1 MPVKRNPTKMSFT
14 ILHLFKIFLCLFI
27 VVLMTSSSIFAQR
40 IIQVRY
46 NQDSKGNYDFIC
58 ENHAFCH
65 YIVEVRVTGMENLRS
80 DQPLPYRKEL
90 APGTT
95 HLFNLVPENRNNAV
109 KFNYSAAY
117 LKGCLQPNPKTDITY
132 LLPLAPGKEAQ
143 VYEMQNFGKTKAG
156 DPEIKDWYVIRMKMS
171 PGDTIYA
178 ARRGIVSEM
187 DVSSGANDSG
197 SNQIGGTNFI
207 EVVHADCS
215 FGRYGIVRKNGALV
229 KPGQTVEAGSAIG
242 IVGGDRFGRGSE
254 IRFSVSYNEE
264 VFDASGNEK
273 QYQIFLPLWF
283 WIKYKGRDK
292 IKHGAEYV
300 SEHPPAIIAQEK
312 TNPAPAKKA
321 PAKSKKKS

>member
-1 MPVKRNPTKMSFT
+1 MHSWKNF
-14 ILHLFKIFLCLFI
+14 FFFLLVFFAK
-27 VVLMTSSSIFAQR
+27 LEQGTAQR

-46 NQDSKGNYDFIC
+46 NQDRKGNYDFIC

-65 YIVEVRVTGMENLRS
+65 YIVEVRVTGLENLRS
-80 DQPLPYRKEL
+80 DQALPYRKEV

-95 HLFNLVPENRNNAV
+95 HLFNLIPENQSVAV

-143 VYEMQNFGKTKAG
+143 IYEMQNFGKAKAG
-156 DPEIKDWYVIRMKMS
+156 DPEIRDWYVIRIKMN

-178 ARRGIVSEM
+178 ARRGVVSEL

-197 SNQIGGTNFI
+197 ANQIGGTNFI
-207 EVVHADCS
+207 EIVHADCS
-215 FGRYGIVRKNGALV
+215 FGRYGIIRKNGSLV
-229 KPGQTVEAGSAIG
+229 KAGQNVEAGSPIG
-242 IVGGDRFGRGSE
+242 IVGGDRFGRGAE

-264 VFDASGNEK
+264 VFDAAGNEK
-273 QYQIFLPLWF
+273 QYQVFLPLWF

-312 TNPAPAKKA
+312 ATKA
-321 PAKSKKKS
+321 PPKKTAPKSKKT

>member
-1 MPVKRNPTKMSFT
+1 MYSGKYFFFF
-14 ILHLFKIFLCLFI
+14 LLIFFEQLDFCL
-27 VVLMTSSSIFAQR
+27 AQR

-65 YIVEVRVTGMENLRS
+65 YIVEVRVTGLENLHS
-80 DQPLPYRKEL
+80 DQALPYRKEV

-95 HLFNLVPENRNNAV
+95 HLFNLIPENQSMAV

-143 VYEMQNFGKTKAG
+143 IYEMQNFGKAKAG
-156 DPEIKDWYVIRMKMS
+156 DPEIKDWYVIRIKMN

-178 ARRGIVSEM
+178 ARRGIVSEL

-207 EVVHADCS
+207 EIVHADCS
-215 FGRYGIVRKNGALV
+215 FGRYGIIRKNGSLV
-229 KPGQTVEAGSAIG
+229 KPGQTVEAGSPIG
-242 IVGGDRFGRGSE
+242 IVGGDRFGRGAE

-264 VFDASGNEK
+264 VFDAAGNEK
-273 QYQIFLPLWF
+273 QYQVFLPLWF

-292 IKHGAEYV
+292 IKHGAESV
-300 SEHPPAIIAQEK
+300 SEHPAAIIAQEK
-312 TNPAPAKKA
+312 TTKA
-321 PAKSKKKS
+321 PPKKTAPKSKKT